1 MTETIRY
8 RRGRRTQAG
17 RAHIIRGLLVS
28 VLVTLVSVAVFALI
42 MQWVK
47 PSDETVRIFNQA
59 LKLVAIAAG
68 VWTAVGRG
76 KEGGLVT
83 GAVIGLAYMAVGVA
97 AYALL
102 SGQHAPLSAY
112 LADLGMGIASGGI
125 VGMILSN
132 IFAK

>member
-8 RRGRRTQAG
+8 RRGRKSKTSSSR
-17 RAHIIRGLLVS
+17 IIRGLLVS
-28 VLVTLVSVAVFALI
+28 ILVTLVSVAVFALI

-47 PSDETVRIFNQA
+47 PSDEAIRIFNQA

-76 KEGGLVT
+76 SEGGLVT
-83 GAVIGLAYMAVGVA
+83 GAVIGLAYMTVGVA

-102 SGQHAPLSAY
+102 SGQHAPLSSY

-132 IFAK
+132 FFAK

>member
-8 RRGRRTQAG
+8 RRGRKSKTGSSR
-17 RAHIIRGLLVS
+17 IIRGLLVS
-28 VLVTLVSVAVFALI
+28 ILVTLVSVAVFALI

-47 PSDETVRIFNQA
+47 PSDEAIRIFNQA

-76 KEGGLVT
+76 SV
-83 GAVIGLAYMAVGVA
+83 GLAYMTVGVA

-102 SGQHAPLSAY
+102 SGQHAPLSSY

-132 IFAK
+132 FFAK